1 MKAEADLHF
10 LQGVNQLV
18 AHGWP
23 YTPPSIP
30 EPGWRFYAAAV
41 FNQHNPWWIVM
52 PDITTYLQRI
62 SWILR
67 QGTPVADV
75 AVYLPTHDAFAGFAL
90 GRDSVNQAM
99 EGLLGPNLVPAILDA
114 GYNFDF
120 TDDGAIASKGITH
133 KILIVA
139 NVERIPLATY
149 QKISEY
155 AAKGGHVI
163 FTKRLPSLAPG
174 LRDEGDTPKIRELS
188 AKFQLTDEAKLAD
201 ALHGAQQADFTLP
214 PDVGVVHRKLPY
226 SDIYFI
232 ANTTN
237 RAVKGAAA
245 FRVQGLQAAWWD
257 PFTGKTSKAEMT
269 LDLAP
274 YESRVLVF
282 SNEAAPSIPAM
293 SSSTIPP
300 VDVSTNWSVKFPDG
314 PAVQM
319 NALKSWTDDE
329 ARKFYSGTATYER
342 TIAAPPAM
350 LRPGQRV
357 FLNFGEGTVVDPA
370 SERRAPAGMRAW
382 LESPVREAAQ
392 VFING
397 KAAGAVWKA
406 PYEVD
411 ITGLLRP
418 GDNAIRVV
426 VANLALNVLAKGPLP
441 DYRELNARYGEKF
454 QAQDMQ
460 SVRSLP
466 AGMLGPV
473 KLVAR

>member
-1 MKAEADLHF
+1 
-10 LQGVNQLV
+10 
-18 AHGWP
+18 
-23 YTPPSIP
+23 
-30 EPGWRFYAAAV
+30 
-41 FNQHNPWWIVM
+41 
-52 PDITTYLQRI
+52 
-62 SWILR
+62 
-67 QGTPVADV
+67 
-75 AVYLPTHDAFAGFAL
+75 
-90 GRDSVNQAM
+90 M
-99 EGLLGPNLVPAILDA
+99 EGLIGPNLVPAILDA

-120 TDDGAIASKGITH
+120 TDDGAILAKGITH

-174 LRDEGDTPKIRELS
+174 LRDEGDTSKIRDLS
-188 AKFQLTDEAKLAD
+188 AKFLLTEEAKL
-201 ALHGAQQADFTLP
+201 GATLRAAQPADFTVP

-226 SDIYFI
+226 SDIYFLV
-232 ANTTN
+232 NTTN
-237 RAVKGAAA
+237 RAVKGNVV

-257 PFTGKTSKAEMT
+257 PFTGKTSKGEMT

-282 SNEAAPSIPAM
+282 SKEDAPAIPQA
-293 SSSTIPP
+293 SGPAIPP
-300 VDVSTNWSVKFPDG
+300 VDVSTNWSVKFPDA

-319 NALKSWTDDE
+319 NALKPWTDDE

-342 TIAAPPAM
+342 TVTAPPAM
-350 LRPGQRV
+350 LRSGQRV

-370 SERRAPAGMRAW
+370 SERRAPSGMRAW
-382 LESPVREAAQ
+382 LESPVRGVAQ
-392 VFING
+392 VFVNG

-406 PYEVD
+406 PYEVE
-411 ITGLLRP
+411 ITGMLKP
-418 GDNAIRVV
+418 GENAIRVV

-441 DYRELNARYGEKF
+441 DYKELNARYGEKF

-466 AGMLGPV
+466 AGMMGPV